1 MFRVSIDDWSAVH
14 ARGSVLS
21 KNEAKKLNFHR
32 ISGQFEW
39 LIGNEAQNK
48 RGGGLKLKY
57 PIEHGVVTDW
67 DDMEKIWNY
76 TFENELSVDPAEYPI
91 LLTEPPFNP
100 KSNTE
105 KMAQIMF
112 ETFGTPAM
120 FVANPGVLSLFASG
134 RTTGIAIDSGDG
146 VSLTVPVYEGYA
158 VSHAVNRLNLGGRDL
173 TDLLLQILAERGY
186 IFTTTAER
194 EIVCNIKERLSYVAL
209 DYEQEISKAS
219 TSTLLE
225 KSYEL
230 PDGRVIT
237 IGDER
242 FRCTEPMFNPSLLGL
257 GSLGIHETV
266 LDSIMKCDPDIR
278 QILQSNTVLS
288 GGNSMISSFADRL
301 QREIKALAPA
311 LKIKIKASQ
320 DRRYYAW
327 MGGSILASQSTFQ
340 KMWISKQEYNE
351 SGPGIVHR
359 KCF

>member
-1 MFRVSIDDWSAVH
+1 M
-14 ARGSVLS
+14 
-21 KNEAKKLNFHR
+21 ELNFHK
-32 ISGQFEW
+32 ISAQYEW
-39 LIGNEAQNK
+39 LIGDEAQNR

-76 TFENELSVDPAEYPI
+76 TFENDLSVDPAEYPV
-91 LLTEPPFNP
+91 LLTEAPFNP
-100 KSNTE
+100 KSNKE
-105 KMAQIMF
+105 KITQIMF
-112 ETFGTPAM
+112 ETFNTPAM

-146 VSLTVPVYEGYA
+146 VTLTVPVYEGYA
-158 VSHAVNRLNLGGRDL
+158 IAHAVNRLNLGGRDL

-194 EIVCNIKERLSYVAL
+194 EIVCSIKERLSYVAL
-209 DYEQEISKAS
+209 DYEQEIRNATSS
-219 TSTLLE
+219 TSLE
-225 KSYEL
+225 KNYEL

-242 FRCTEPMFNPSLLGL
+242 FRCTEPMFNPSLIGL
-257 GSLGIHETV
+257 GSFGIHETV
-266 LDSIMKCDPDIR
+266 YDSIMKCDPDIHKT
-278 QILQSNTVLS
+278 LCSNTVLS
-288 GGNSMISSFADRL
+288 GGNSTISSFADRL
-301 QREIKALAPA
+301 QLEIKALAPA
-311 LKIKIKASQ
+311 LKIKIEASK

-327 MGGSILASQSTFQ
+327 IGGSILTSQSTFQ

-351 SGPGIVHR
+351 FGPKIVHR